1 MLLQL
6 RIENLA
12 TIREI
17 DVEFNKGFS
26 ILTGETGAGKSIMID
41 AILLAL
47 GHRGD
52 SAMIRSGQEQ
62 TVVEAIFS
70 LTEDSE
76 QSGHW
81 NVRWELEESG
91 IAVDDEIIIRCIVSE
106 KGRQKRFINGN
117 SVTADFLKKVGRQLI
132 NIHGQH
138 DNQSL
143 FQTSTH
149 LDFLD
154 GFSKLLPLRK
164 KVGHTYRSLQEAR
177 KELIELEKKFAERE
191 LRLEEL
197 KSVIEDLSDLN
208 YQPSEEKELR
218 REENR
223 LTHFEKLTTLLGQ
236 VRNQLHEM
244 DGSVLEQLE
253 ISRKLLSEAEQI
265 DPECTEMYA
274 GIETAFFQLED
285 SYRGLLNYYDRL
297 EADPQRLNWI
307 NERLSRIQ
315 HFVRK
320 FSLPDA
326 EGLQTLHEDSLKEYD
341 SMQQLGD
348 DQQQIAEKI
357 ASLSKQLQN
366 HAEQLS
372 RERHKQ
378 AKDLDRAGVDELRQL
393 GMNKAIF
400 ETRIVSS
407 SLDED
412 NNACT
417 EKGIDQV
424 EFLLSVNP
432 GQDLRRLAKVDSG
445 GELSRIMLAL
455 KTVLTSIA
463 SVEILIFDEVDSGI
477 SGGIAEIVGKKL
489 FKLGER
495 QQALCVTHL
504 PQIAAFAEHHYLVSK
519 QMQDNQTFTKINPL
533 NTESERIHALA
544 DLLGGQQ
551 ITENTMELASEM
563 LHSFQNKPLIT

>member
-76 QSGHW
+76 QSGHL

-117 SVTADFLKKVGRQLI
+117 SVTAEFLKKVGRQLI

-208 YQPSEEKELR
+208 FYPSEEKELR

-253 ISRKLLSEAEQI
+253 ISRKFLSEAEQL
-265 DPECTEMYA
+265 DPECAEMHA

-285 SYRGLLNYYDRL
+285 SYRGLLNYCDRL

-378 AKDLDRAGVDELRQL
+378 AKDLDRAVVDELRQL

-432 GQDLRRLAKVDSG
+432 GQDLRSLAKVASG

-455 KTVLTSIA
+455 KTVLTSID

-495 QQALCVTHL
+495 HQALCVTHL

>member
-12 TIREI
+12 TIRKI
-17 DVEFNKGFS
+17 DVEFNQGFS

-52 SAMIRSGQEQ
+52 SAMIRSGEDQ

-70 LTEDSE
+70 LAEGSE
-76 QSGHW
+76 KSGHL
-81 NVRWELEESG
+81 NVRRELEESG
-91 IAVDDEIIIRCIVSE
+91 IAVDEEIIIRCIVSE

-117 SVTADFLKKVGRQLI
+117 SVTADFLKKIGRNLI

-149 LDFLD
+149 LDYLD
-154 GFSKLLPLRK
+154 GFGKLLPLRK
-164 KVGHTYRSLQEAR
+164 KVSHAYRSLQEAR
-177 KELIELEKKFAERE
+177 KKLIELEKKFAERE
-191 LRLEEL
+191 IRLEEL
-197 KSVIEDLSDLN
+197 ESVIDDLSYLN
-208 YQPSEEKELR
+208 YQPTEDKELR
-218 REENR
+218 YEENR
-223 LTHFEKLTTLLGQ
+223 LIHYEKLTTIMGQ
-236 VRNQLHEM
+236 VKNQLHDM

-265 DPECTEMYA
+265 DPECTEINE
-274 GIETAFFQLED
+274 GIETVFFQLEEI
-285 SYRGLLNYYDRL
+285 YRGLVNYCDRI

-320 FSLPDA
+320 FRLSDVEVL
-326 EGLQTLHEDSLKEYD
+326 LTLYEDSVREYN
-341 SMQQLGD
+341 SMQHLGD
-348 DQQQIAEKI
+348 DQQQITEKI
-357 ASLSKQLQN
+357 VKLTKELQKYAEELSKQRKKN
-366 HAEQLS
+366 
-372 RERHKQ
+372 
-378 AKDLDRAGVDELRQL
+378 AKNLDRAVIHELRNL

-400 ETRIVSS
+400 ETQIISS

-412 NNACT
+412 INACN
-417 EKGIDQV
+417 EKGTDKV

-432 GQDLRRLAKVDSG
+432 GQELRSLTKVASG
-445 GELSRIMLAL
+445 GELSRVMLAL
-455 KTVLTSIA
+455 KTVLTSID

-489 FKLGER
+489 LKLGER
-495 QQALCVTHL
+495 HQALCVTHL
-504 PQIAAFAEHHYLVSK
+504 PQIAAFADHHYLVSK
-519 QMQDNQTFTKINPL
+519 QMEDNQTFTNINPL
-533 NTESERIHALA
+533 NQVSERINALA
-544 DLLGGQQ
+544 DLIGGQH

-563 LHSFQNKPLIT
+563 LYSSQKKV

>member
-17 DVEFNKGFS
+17 DVEFKKGFS

-52 SAMIRSGQEQ
+52 STMIRSGQEN

-70 LTEDSE
+70 LAEYSKR
-76 QSGHW
+76 SGHL
-81 NVRWELEESG
+81 NVRRELEESG
-91 IAVDDEIIIRCIVSE
+91 IDVDEEIIIRCIVSE

-117 SVTADFLKKVGRQLI
+117 SVTADFLKKIGRNLI

-154 GFSKLLPLRK
+154 GFGKLLPLRK
-164 KVGHTYRSLQEAR
+164 KVGLAYRSLQEAR
-177 KELIELEKKFAERE
+177 KEQMELDKKFVERE
-191 LRLEEL
+191 LRMGEL
-197 KSVIEDLSDLN
+197 KSIIEDLSELN
-208 YQPSEEKELR
+208 YQPSEDKELR
-218 REENR
+218 KEENR
-223 LTHFEKLTTLLGQ
+223 LTHYEKLTTILGQ
-236 VRNQLHEM
+236 VRNQLREM

-253 ISRKLLSEAEQI
+253 ISRKLLSEAQQI
-265 DPECTEMYA
+265 DPECAEINTV
-274 GIETAFFQLED
+274 IETASFQLED
-285 SYRGLLNYYDRL
+285 SYRGLVSYCDRV
-297 EADPQRLNWI
+297 EADPQRLNWV

-320 FSLPDA
+320 FSLSDA
-326 EGLQTLHEDSLKEYD
+326 EGLQSLYEDSMKEYD

-348 DQQQIAEKI
+348 NQQQIAEEI
-357 ASLSKQLQN
+357 SLLTKQLQKI
-366 HAEQLS
+366 ADELS
-372 RERHKQ
+372 KARHKQ
-378 AKDLDRAGVDELRQL
+378 AKNLDRSVVDELRQL
-393 GMNKAIF
+393 GMNKTVF

-407 SLDED
+407 SVYED
-412 NNACT
+412 KNACT
-417 EKGIDQV
+417 EKGTDKV

-432 GQDLRRLAKVDSG
+432 GQELRSLAKVASG

-455 KTVLTSIA
+455 KTVLTSID

-477 SGGIAEIVGKKL
+477 SGRIAEIVGKKL
-489 FKLGER
+489 LKLGER
-495 QQALCVTHL
+495 HQALCVTHL

-519 QMQDNQTFTKINPL
+519 QMKDNQTFTNINSL
-533 NTESERIHALA
+533 NTESERINALA

-563 LHSFQNKPLIT
+563 LQKSKKKYDYK

>member
-12 TIREI
+12 TIEEI

-41 AILLAL
+41 AIMLAL

-52 SAMIRSGQEQ
+52 STMIRSGQKQ

-70 LTEDSE
+70 LAEESE
-76 QSGHW
+76 QSSHL
-81 NVRWELEESG
+81 NVRRELAESG
-91 IAVDDEIIIRCIVSE
+91 INVDDEIIIRCIVPE

-117 SVTADFLKKVGRQLI
+117 SITGEFLKKIGRKLI

-138 DNQSL
+138 ENQSL
-143 FQTSTH
+143 FQTATH

-154 GFSKLLPLRK
+154 GFGKLLPLQK
-164 KVGHTYRSLQEAR
+164 KVGFVYRSLQEVK
-177 KELIELEKKFAERE
+177 KELFDLGEKIDKRE
-191 LRLEEL
+191 NRLKEL

-208 YQPSEEKELR
+208 YRPSEEKELR
-218 REENR
+218 GEENR
-223 LTHFEKLTTLLGQ
+223 LTHFEKLITILSH
-236 VRNQLHEM
+236 VRNQLHEI

-265 DPECTEMYA
+265 DPECSKMNT

-285 SYRGLLNYYDRL
+285 SYRDLVSYCNRV
-297 EADPQRLNWI
+297 EANPQRLNWI

-320 FSLPDA
+320 FSLSDA
-326 EGLQTLHEDSLKEYD
+326 DGLKTLYENSLIELDSMEQIDDKQQEINKKIDSLNRQLHKYAEEL
-341 SMQQLGD
+341 SM
-348 DQQQIAEKI
+348 
-357 ASLSKQLQN
+357 
-366 HAEQLS
+366 
-372 RERHKQ
+372 ERHKK
-378 AKDLDRAGVDELRQL
+378 AKNLDHAVIEELRQL
-393 GMNKAIF
+393 GMNKALF
-400 ETRIVSS
+400 ETKIVSS

-412 NNACT
+412 KNACT
-417 EKGIDQV
+417 EKGIDKV

-432 GQDLRRLAKVDSG
+432 GQELRSLAKVASG

-455 KTVLTSIA
+455 KTVLTSMD

-489 FKLGER
+489 LKLGER
-495 QQALCVTHL
+495 HQALCVTHL

-519 QMQDNQTFTKINPL
+519 QMRDNQTFSKISAL
-533 NTESERIHALA
+533 EKESDRINALA
-544 DLLGGQQ
+544 DLLGGQH
-551 ITENTMELASEM
+551 ITENTLELAGEM
-563 LHSFQNKPLIT
+563 FKISQKKS